1 MRYYILTTVKFA
13 KECIEFKKYGST
25 NSNWLSNI
33 DIGDVVFLSQFN
45 YQSQNIYG
53 PFKVTLPLFYDKKVI
68 FPSQKYYYR
77 IKLEYDKL
85 QSIDET
91 DLYLNGI
98 NCKNI
103 NFAFKLISL
112 LQQNKH
118 LHSICLNERE
128 GEFILKTIKNYGGNL
143 LPIDTKDYIPLY
155 DKSKVDLKF
164 LADKNKLQNKPYFSS
179 ESDLEAYIILCLKN
193 KNNITHKHL
202 KDILSIYPKN
212 DIDNSSTYNQFVF
225 GNAYPSDIVI
235 LNRYN
240 VNIIELKKTGLDKN
254 MMSTIEKEIK
264 KYCLYSLYS
273 DRLEDSPEQI
283 NFILIVLKDAGNISF
298 KRHLK
303 DYFEKSLVGV
313 SNLKKYNFMIVE
325 YYIKD
330 GQLLF
335 EVS

>member
-1 MRYYILTTVKFA
+1 MRYYILTTVQFA

-33 DIGDVVFLSQFN
+33 DIGDVIFLSQFN
-45 YQSQNIYG
+45 YQGQNIYG
-53 PFKVTLPLFYDKKVI
+53 PFKVTLPLFYDKKII

-77 IKLEYDKL
+77 IKIEYDKL

-98 NCKNI
+98 SCKNI
-103 NFAFKLISL
+103 NFAFKLTSL

-118 LHSICLNERE
+118 LHSISLNERE
-128 GEFILKTIKNYGGNL
+128 GKFILETIKNYGNDL
-143 LPIDTKDYIPLY
+143 LSIDDKDYIPLY
-155 DKSKVDLKF
+155 DKSKVDLTF

-202 KDILSIYPKN
+202 KDILNVYPKN
-212 DIDNSSTYNQFVF
+212 DIGDSVTYNQFIF

-235 LNRYN
+235 LNKDN
-240 VNIIELKKTGLDKN
+240 INIIELKKTGLDKT
-254 MMSTIEKEIK
+254 MIPTIEKEIK

-273 DRLEDSPEQI
+273 DRLEEGPKQI
-283 NFILIVLKDAGNISF
+283 NFILIVLRDKNNISF
-298 KRHLK
+298 KGHLE
-303 DYFEKSLVGV
+303 DYFEKSLVEV
-313 SNLKKYNFMIVE
+313 STLKKYNFMIVE
-325 YYIKD
+325 YYIKNS
-330 GQLLF
+330 QLFF
-335 EVS
+335 EIF

>member
-45 YQSQNIYG
+45 YQNQNIYG

-85 QSIDET
+85 QFIDET

-128 GEFILKTIKNYGGNL
+128 GEFILETIKNYGGNL
-143 LPIDTKDYIPLY
+143 LPIDNKDYIPLY
-155 DKSKVDLKF
+155 DKSKVDLTF

-202 KDILSIYPKN
+202 KDILNVYPKN
-212 DIDNSSTYNQFVF
+212 NIDNSSIYNQFVF

-235 LNRYN
+235 LNKDN
-240 VNIIELKKTGLDKN
+240 INIIELKKTELDKN
-254 MMSTIEKEIK
+254 MIPTIEKEIK

-273 DRLEDSPEQI
+273 DRLEDGSKQI
-283 NFILIVLKDAGNISF
+283 NFVLIVLKNKINISF
-298 KRHLK
+298 RRHLE
-303 DYFEKSLVGV
+303 DYFEKSLVEV

>member
-53 PFKVTLPLFYDKKVI
+53 SFKVTMPLFYDKKII

-77 IKLEYDKL
+77 IKLEYGKL
-85 QSIDET
+85 QFIDET

-98 NCKNI
+98 NYKNI
-103 NFAFKLISL
+103 NFSFKLISL

-128 GEFILKTIKNYGGNL
+128 GEFILETIKNYGNNL
-143 LPIDTKDYIPLY
+143 LPIDNKDYIPLY
-155 DKSKVDLKF
+155 DKSKVDITF
-164 LADKNKLQNKPYFSS
+164 LADKNKLQNKSYFSS

-202 KDILSIYPKN
+202 KGILNVYPKN
-212 DIDNSSTYNQFVF
+212 DIDNSLTYNQFVF

-235 LNRYN
+235 LNKD
-240 VNIIELKKTGLDKN
+240 NINILELKKTGLDKN

-273 DRLEDSPEQI
+273 DRLEDGPKQI
-283 NFILIVLKDAGNISF
+283 NFVLIILKDKNNISF
-298 KRHLK
+298 KKHLE
-303 DYFEKSLVGV
+303 DYFEKSLIEV

-325 YYIKD
+325 YYIK
-330 GQLLF
+330 GSQLLF
-335 EVS
+335 GVL